1 MILSAVDQ
9 EMKTSLMMKL
19 EKLEEYLKGDV
30 MFFFGNI
37 IPAQVGKYRFL
48 LEELQVDKKY
58 DTLYIILNTPG
69 GIVETVERFVNMNRH
84 FYKNVNFIVPDEA
97 MSAGTVFCLSGDKIY
112 MDYSSSLGLIDPQ
125 VYSQQQKM
133 FVPALGYLDKVEFFI
148 NKSMQGTLTEAEF
161 LLLKDQDLAFLT
173 VCEQQKNLTI
183 KLIKEWLVKYK
194 FKDWV
199 VHSKTNEPVTA
210 IEKEE
215 RAEDIA
221 KKLGDNKLWCSHGRC
236 IGINILRDVLNLK
249 IDDYSENY
257 ELRNLIREYNTL
269 IIQYIQRFGY
279 QDFFHTRKFF

>member
-112 MDYSSSLGLIDPQ
+112 MDYSSSLGPIDPQ

-221 KKLGDNKLWCSHGRC
+221 KKTWR
-236 IGINILRDVLNLK
+236 
-249 IDDYSENY
+249 
-257 ELRNLIREYNTL
+257 
-269 IIQYIQRFGY
+269 
-279 QDFFHTRKFF
+279 